1 MVNRTEAMNRPS
13 LAGGNR
19 RGLLFRICD
28 DAPVDAKS
36 KTVVLGAL
44 LVFVNVAAWTW
55 ALISFRDYPL
65 LLGTASL
72 AYTLG
77 LRHAVDPDHIAAV
90 DNVTRKLMQEAK
102 RPIAVGLFFALGHST
117 VVIAASLL
125 VALSVGML
133 GARIEGFTETGGI
146 IGTGVS
152 ATFLLV
158 IALVNTVIL
167 VSVYRAFRRAR
178 RGDHPTDEQ
187 LDDLLRGR
195 GFIARMLRSAF
206 AVITRSWQMYPLGLL
221 FGLGFD
227 TASEISLLGI
237 SAAQG
242 SAGLPVWSILVFPAL
257 FTAGMSLV
265 DTADG
270 IIMVQAYGWAFQ
282 QPVRK
287 LYYNLM
293 MTLIS
298 IIVAL
303 LVGGIEVL
311 SLMVDKLQL
320 QGPLWDVVGE
330 LSEKFGLLGILI
342 VGLFV
347 VAWCLS
353 IFV

>member
-1 MVNRTEAMNRPS
+1 MQGDTVVNRPEAINRPS
-13 LAGGNR
+13 LTGGVR

-28 DAPVDAKS
+28 DAPTDAKS

-55 ALISFRDYPL
+55 ALISFRDYLL

-77 LRHAVDPDHIAAV
+77 LRHAVDPDHIVAI

-117 VVIAASLL
+117 IVIAASLL

-133 GARIEGFTETGGI
+133 EARIEGFKEIGGI

-178 RGDHPTDEQ
+178 RGDHPTNEQ

-206 AVITRSWQMYPLGLL
+206 AVTTRSWQMYPLGLL

-227 TASEISLLGI
+227 TATEIWM
-237 SAAQG
+237 
-242 SAGLPVWSILVFPAL
+242 PVYEHFGRLVEKGVA
-257 FTAGMSLV
+257 
-265 DTADG
+265 
-270 IIMVQAYGWAFQ
+270 
-282 QPVRK
+282 R
-287 LYYNLM
+287 LY
-293 MTLIS
+293 
-298 IIVAL
+298 V
-303 LVGGIEVL
+303 
-311 SLMVDKLQL
+311 
-320 QGPLWDVVGE
+320 
-330 LSEKFGLLGILI
+330 
-342 VGLFV
+342 
-347 VAWCLS
+347 
-353 IFV
+353 